1 MQCSGGLESYGR
13 KRRSAATHFPVLA
26 DDIKE
31 ITVSTTT
38 PMTPSQD
45 DGKFSYICKGGIMF
59 LGLNNPPPL

>member
-45 DGKFSYICKGGIMF
+45 DGKFSNIYKGGKSCF
-59 LGLNNPPPL
+59 WGTPSHF